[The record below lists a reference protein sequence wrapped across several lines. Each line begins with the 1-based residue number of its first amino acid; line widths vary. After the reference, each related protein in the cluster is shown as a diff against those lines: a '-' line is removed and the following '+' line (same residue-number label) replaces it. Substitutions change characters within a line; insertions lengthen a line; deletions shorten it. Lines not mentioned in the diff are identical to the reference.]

1 MPPEAAS
8 VFGYEKRQVSSPWS
22 AQVPHEIAEAVETL
36 KENDES
42 TGQFVV
48 SALEHEIKRRQRK
61 KAKES
66 SEK

>member
-1 MPPEAAS
+1 MATKSINAKS
-8 VFGYEKRQVSSPWS
+8 KRFDVR
-22 AQVPHEIAEAVETL
+22 VPHEIAEAVETL

-61 KAKES
+61 KAKEA
-66 SEK
+66 SE